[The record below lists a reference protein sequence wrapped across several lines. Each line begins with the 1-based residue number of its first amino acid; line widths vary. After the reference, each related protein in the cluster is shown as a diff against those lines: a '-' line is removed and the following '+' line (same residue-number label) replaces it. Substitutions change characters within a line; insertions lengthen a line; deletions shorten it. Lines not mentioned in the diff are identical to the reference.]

1 MFRPEDSLHSV
12 SIYLSNY
19 MMSTGPGKG
28 EDLVKEHA
36 LNQTADDG
44 AQWMSAASFST
55 ASARTAGSK
64 DPSKEGG
71 PLVNTFAASEKVT
84 GEAVARKGFRDSIC
98 GLKRSEG

>member
-1 MFRPEDSLHSV
+1 M
-12 SIYLSNY
+12 N
-19 MMSTGPGKG
+19 TGPGKG
-28 EDLVKEHA
+28 ENLVNEQA

-44 AQWMSAASFST
+44 VQWTCAALFST
-55 ASARTAGSK
+55 ASASTAGSK

-84 GEAVARKGFRDSIC
+84 GEAVALKGFRDSIC